1 MSSRR
6 NRVDVNNS
14 IEDELRDDTCVVNEN
29 TENRKGGENN
39 TSLPMN
45 TINIQNGRIC
55 LNFNRN
61 YFKFIDVPGEGD
73 CFYHSVLE

>member
-1 MSSRR
+1 MKSFLLSSPLISAKTSDLSSRI

-14 IEDELRDDTCVVNEN
+14 IEDEFRDDKCVVNEN

-45 TINIQNGRIC
+45 AINI
-55 LNFNRN
+55 
-61 YFKFIDVPGEGD
+61 
-73 CFYHSVLE
+73 